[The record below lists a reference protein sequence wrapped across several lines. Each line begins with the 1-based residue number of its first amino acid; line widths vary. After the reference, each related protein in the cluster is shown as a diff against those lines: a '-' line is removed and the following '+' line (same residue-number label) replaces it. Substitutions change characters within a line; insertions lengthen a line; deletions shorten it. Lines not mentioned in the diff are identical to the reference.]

1 MTAIQHIKKNIIP
14 TLKQHG
20 ITKAGLF
27 GSHATGKTHKK
38 SDIDL
43 LVKIK
48 KNISLLDFI
57 SLKLEIEKKIGRKVD
72 LVEYKTIKPALRK
85 KILAQ
90 EISLL

>member
-1 MTAIQHIKKNIIP
+1 MGTIKHIKKNVIP

-20 ITKAGLF
+20 ILKAGLF
-27 GSHATGKTHKK
+27 GSHATGKARKN

-48 KNISLLDFI
+48 KNMSLLDFI
-57 SLKLEIEKKIGRKVD
+57 SLKLEIEKKIGKKID

-85 KILAQ
+85 KILEQ

>member
-1 MTAIQHIKKNIIP
+1 MATIKHLKKNILP

-27 GSHATGKTHKK
+27 GSQATGKTHKK

-43 LVKIK
+43 LVKIS
-48 KNISLLDFI
+48 KNMSLLDFI
-57 SLKLEIEKKIGRKVD
+57 SLKLDIEKKIGRKVD
-72 LVEYKTIKPALRK
+72 MVEYNAIKPALRK
-85 KILAQ
+85 KILEQ